1 MTCNNQYINPLGLE
15 GDAEVDDEQEQ
26 GGDPTVSM
34 GIGRRK
40 KRSTV
45 KRMLRNK
52 RQEVPTEQGLSENV
66 TVSGKESEG
75 STSEN
80 KVTSFSFSLELYIIR
95 IQYCSQLRQC
105 QMQRLWTLW
114 LQQYTSGY

>member
-66 TVSGKESEG
+66 TQ
-75 STSEN
+75 
-80 KVTSFSFSLELYIIR
+80 SLVRNLKGVHQKIK
-95 IQYCSQLRQC
+95 SLAS
-105 QMQRLWTLW
+105 LSL
-114 LQQYTSGY
+114 